1 MMHMESN
8 LSASG
13 NETRVVSGGSIGKR
27 SGEMLGAMQVG
38 APAVMDPSFVPV
50 IDAMLDNQGSIRG
63 VIANG
68 GHTDDGYP
76 EMIGNGPAGGFVH
89 VYNGINLIGSVSVD
103 ESGAWSFVPRL
114 PIAKARNEIFV
125 VFEDSVGN
133 VSGLSEPY
141 VIHVDRIAPDI
152 PAINGV
158 VDDEGN
164 IAGVIAPEGI
174 TDDNRPTVSGAAEP
188 HSVVIV
194 YDGGKEIGRASVD
207 SEGSWSFTPEV
218 PLKDGAHRLSFMA
231 TDLAG
236 NESEVSESFDFQVD
250 TRAIR
255 IRIIGAE
262 DDAGNDVG
270 TMFSGSVTDDT
281 TPTLW
286 GTATAG
292 GLVRIY
298 ESGVL
303 LGQTTA
309 DVDGSWEFTP
319 GVALSKDVYKFYA
332 TVSFDFKGESAPSA
346 PFTLTVNN
354 EALAARG
361 AERALD
367 HEGEDHALA
376 AAGGE
381 PKFAAAELSQ
391 VLVQVED
398 DLFASASPSSGGS
411 DVSALDVAA
420 YIPQN
425 VGLDQLTLCDF
436 ALESC

>member
-1 MMHMESN
+1 MHMDSN
-8 LSASG
+8 LSAGG
-13 NETRVVSGGSIGKR
+13 NEVGATSSGSVGKR
-27 SGEMLGAMQVG
+27 SGEMLGAMQIG
-38 APAVMDPSFVPV
+38 ASPVMDPSFVPV
-50 IDAMLDNQGSIRG
+50 IDKLLDDRGTVRG
-63 VIANG
+63 VIENE
-68 GHTDDGYP
+68 GHTDDGRP
-76 EMIGNGPAGGFVH
+76 EIFGKGPPGGFVH
-89 VYNGINLIGSVSVD
+89 IYDGVLLIGRVAV
-103 ESGAWSFVPRL
+103 EGSGEWSYVPRVPL
-114 PIAKARNEIFV
+114 TDGRHEISILL
-125 VFEDSVGN
+125 EDS
-133 VSGLSEPY
+133 SGRCSDYSEPY
-141 VIHVDRIAPDI
+141 VIHVDSAAPDI

-164 IAGVIAPEGI
+164 ITGVIAPEGI
-174 TDDNRPTVSGAAEP
+174 TDDNRPTVSGVAEP

-207 SEGSWSFTPEV
+207 SEGNWSFTPEV
-218 PLKDGAHRLSFMA
+218 PLKDGARRLSFMA

-354 EALAARG
+354 ESLGARG
-361 AERALD
+361 VERALD
-367 HEGEDHALA
+367 HEGDDHALA
-376 AAGGE
+376 AAGDE

-411 DVSALDVAA
+411 DVSALDIAA